1 MRAHAYRRAHDEEEE
16 SAFVS
21 MTDMTISFLF
31 IIMILLAFF
40 ASQYNPAQRV
50 PRPEYDR
57 VVTAREKAL
66 AERETLAEIVEKL
79 RKALAQALVDRD
91 LADDALTETRAEL
104 AMLTDE
110 RDAKDV
116 LIKALEV
123 QIAEARSQIEAQK
136 DALSAAS
143 ERERFL
149 SAEVSRLRAEIERL
163 KAPDPLESYINL
175 SLLERRHI
183 LQRLRDD
190 IRLDFPD
197 IGVEISE
204 QSDALR
210 FQGDGLFRSGS
221 ATLRP
226 DRLAFVRSVAQR
238 LQAVLPCYTLGAQA
252 AWSAGCNASHAVI
265 EAVQIEG
272 HTDADGGAINN
283 LQLSTGRANATFVIM
298 LEAAEGLT
306 GHLNIKGQPVLSV
319 AGYGEMRPVASNESE
334 AGKASNRR
342 IDLRI
347 IMYVPNTVSEIDQI
361 RARLETALPQGSP
374 SP

>member
-1 MRAHAYRRAHDEEEE
+1 MRAHAHRRAHDEEEE

-40 ASQYNPAQRV
+40 ASQYNPAQSV
-50 PRPEYDR
+50 PRPEYVK
-57 VVTAREKAL
+57 VVTARDQAL
-66 AERETLAEIVEKL
+66 AERDALAEVVEKL
-79 RKALAQALVDRD
+79 RKALAQALLDRS
-91 LADDALTETRAEL
+91 LTEAALTETNARL

-110 RDAKDV
+110 SDVKDV
-116 LIKALEV
+116 LIRALEV
-123 QIAEARSQIEAQK
+123 QIADAKSKIDAQQA
-136 DALSAAS
+136 ALSAAT

-149 SAEVSRLRAEIERL
+149 RAEISSLRAEIDRL

-183 LQRLRDD
+183 LERLRDD

-221 ATLRP
+221 ATLRQ

-238 LQAVLPCYTLGAQA
+238 LQAVLPCYTLGAQP
-252 AWSAGCNASHAVI
+252 AWRDACNASHAVI

-272 HTDADGGAINN
+272 HTDADGGDIIN
-283 LQLSTGRANATFVIM
+283 LQLSTARANATFVTM
-298 LEAAEGLT
+298 LAAAEGLT

-319 AGYGEMRPVASNESE
+319 AGYGEMRPVATNDTV

-361 RARLETALPQGSP
+361 RARLKTPLPSASP
-374 SP
+374 TP